1 MALVK
6 VVLTVILFY
15 VLYTAQKY
23 WYFLISWFVN
33 WAVIASISWWIAR
46 KITRDFVCKSILP
59 RVEPTGKAVLITGRF
74 LSNTIVDCL
83 TKSFF

>member
-6 VVLTVILFY
+6 VILTVVLFY
-15 VLYTAQKY
+15 YLNATQKY

-33 WAVIASISWWIAR
+33 WAIIASISWWIAR
-46 KITRDFVCKSILP
+46 KITRDFVCTKILS

-74 LSNTIVDCL
+74 CAFIWWTFHRSV
-83 TKSFF
+83 